1 MVGWLSAGAI
11 GTPGPGSPRHVLM
24 ESQGGKDK
32 MEMAGTSKNLY
43 LPQSC
48 EFARAKSSH
57 VVSSESE
64 VREIDPVNAKD
75 CGLSLERMWL
85 RGGVGV
91 GCEERGSLIQSM
103 HHLNEVFQSSDG
115 GINWRSPPKG
125 RHFE

>member
-1 MVGWLSAGAI
+1 MFLWKVRGAKI
-11 GTPGPGSPRHVLM
+11 RRKWQALLKTFTCLRAVNLHGP
-24 ESQGGKDK
+24 
-32 MEMAGTSKNLY
+32 
-43 LPQSC
+43 
-48 EFARAKSSH
+48 SH

-75 CGLSLERMWL
+75 CGLSLERMQL
-85 RGGVGV
+85 QGGAGV
-91 GCEERGSLIQSM
+91 GCGERGSLIQSM